1 MVHCAAYDCLVVV
14 VVVVVVGRPNAFPPT
29 NFKQIT
35 KQGSKP

>member
-14 VVVVVVGRPNAFPPT
+14 GRPNAFLPT

-35 KQGSKP
+35 KKEASRNDLS